1 MNIQTLQEFITLSKH
16 LKVSSA
22 AAELFISAPTLS
34 QHITALEKELDLTLF
49 DRKGGLSL
57 TREGEEAL
65 DIAQHILMEYNLL
78 MELSAQKEKRG
89 RIRIPNYVAGLGEL
103 MQAKPIF
110 LQEHPEYSL
119 SIDTNEL
126 QMEDPF
132 TILKEDRSDVSIVYL
147 YRDSAKTVTD
157 YAPADTTFSYFYL
170 RSFSEKYFSAPDH
183 PLATKDVLS
192 LEDFDGATLLTTLC
206 PLTTILFDSCD
217 IFKSN
222 NVKVN
227 FLTRRLGRHD
237 DIFSEDLGSY
247 IVGRWA
253 EVGISPAY
261 DSVPLHSYSSD
272 FDMTIDAYLVFIPE
286 KLTSLQQAFLET
298 VRELHD
304 RQQ

>member
-57 TREGEEAL
+57 TRGGEEAL

-89 RIRIPNYVAGLGEL
+89 RIRIPNYATGLGEL

-110 LQEHPEYSL
+110 LQKHPEYSL

-147 YRDSAKTVTD
+147 YRDSEKTVAN
-157 YAPADTTFSYFYL
+157 YAPNDATFSYFYL

-183 PLATKDVLS
+183 PLASKDVLS
-192 LEDFDGATLLTTLC
+192 LEDFDGVTLLTTLC
-206 PLTTILFDSCD
+206 PLTTFLFDSCEVFKRND
-217 IFKSN
+217 I
-222 NVKVN
+222 KVN
-227 FLTRRLGRHD
+227 YLTRRLGRHD
-237 DIFSEDLGSY
+237 DIFSEDLGDY
-247 IVGRWA
+247 VVGRWA
-253 EVGISPAY
+253 EVGISSAY
-261 DSVPLHSYSSD
+261 DSVPLHSYTID

-286 KLTSLQQAFLET
+286 KLTALQKAFLET
-298 VRELHD
+298 VKELRD
-304 RQQ
+304 RQP